1 MINDINYDYTFEIKK
16 AKMSNVLLGNN
27 KKNIIDIVIK
37 NDKNINNYEEFFKIL
52 ELDNAESK
60 YKNIKNFLRY
70 RILIKS
76 GIVNGFDCDN
86 LSCVKEILKKYIE
99 NKIKNI
105 NIKYDED
112 KRYFNINDWIFETDT
127 ANSFQTIFGEYMRIA
142 YKEKYQEYIKVYS
155 VKPNE
160 VLRDFYLLINIDN
173 FFSNDDEVLNKFDE
187 LAAAYHKIGNF
198 VLVPYGYNSLR
209 NKLYDD
215 YYDLSIKGL
224 REKYWE
230 NFYDRSKDD
239 LFKILTGEEFILKF
253 SLSKGDLK
261 SKNRQDINEKFIN
274 CISNMITFINN
285 RGKDIVDTIEK

>member
-1 MINDINYDYTFEIKK
+1 MINDVNYDYTFEIKK
-16 AKMSNVLLGNN
+16 AKRNNN
-27 KKNIIDIVIK
+27 KKKIIDIVIK

-52 ELDNAESK
+52 ELDNTESK

-76 GIVNGFDCDN
+76 SIVNGFDCDN

-142 YKEKYQEYIKVYS
+142 YKEKYQEYTNVYN
-155 VKPNE
+155 VELNE

-173 FFSNDDEVLNKFDE
+173 FLPNDDEVLNKFDE
-187 LAAAYHKIGNF
+187 LAASYHKIGNI
-198 VLVPYGYNSLR
+198 VLVPYGYNLLR

-224 REKYWE
+224 RENYWE

-253 SLSKGDLK
+253 NFSKEVLK
-261 SKNRQDINEKFIN
+261 SKNRQDINEEFIN

-285 RGKDIVDTIEK
+285 SGEDIFNTIKKQ